1 VWGRVPQRLVEPCE
15 LGDLWL
21 FALGLFESGR
31 VGVGGGD
38 GGEVLLVHALSRGP
52 RFPDPTVGSNGLP
65 TWGPII
71 TQSPAEQ
78 AAQQAA
84 QPVCKKDLPSLGL
97 HTSAEKATANA
108 AALKYATCMRS
119 NGVPNFPDPN
129 GQGVLLIQGGNI
141 EASSPA
147 FQKAQT
153 ACKRLDN
160 GFGEQSSVASGS
172 SASGGGGGSGS

>member
-1 VWGRVPQRLVEPCE
+1 MAVKFSLCMR
-15 LGDLWL
+15 
-21 FALGLFESGR
+21 SH
-31 VGVGGGD
+31 GVRD
-38 GGEVLLVHALSRGP
+38 
-52 RFPDPTVGSNGLP
+52 FPDPTVGSNGLP